1 MAVCLLSAVRKQQRK
16 QYNYHVDQSELLT
29 RFWTD
34 FTSSLWN
41 FCRWGAG
48 VSHGETSLAARTEA
62 RRLFS
67 RAKYCAVA
75 DPDLQIREPWS
86 SRPWDKG
93 GGGGLKKNF
102 SALRASV
109 WCKHRG
115 GGAASPGPSPRSA
128 TDCVLFLIYSG
139 YVQEVDPWNI
149 FAALGKLLRQR
160 QSQPSN
166 RADGWTSGDNVAVIG
181 TITVNLRY
189 QSDSGETKLSVCI
202 VCNSLEWLLV
212 KVESQY
218 SNRFYWKA
226 QNLSGQTSFG
236 LRV

>member
-1 MAVCLLSAVRKQQRK
+1 MAVCLLSAVRKQQLK

-34 FTSSLWN
+34 FTSSLLN
-41 FCRWGAG
+41 CCRWGAD
-48 VSHGETSLAARTEA
+48 VSPGETSVAARTEA
-62 RRLFS
+62 GRLFS

-75 DPDLQIREPWS
+75 DPDLQIRRPWS

-93 GGGGLKKNF
+93 GGGSQKKIF
-102 SALRASV
+102 RPFGPQFALNI
-109 WCKHRG
+109 G
-115 GGAASPGPSPRSA
+115 GAAASPGPSPGSA

-139 YVQEVDPWNI
+139 YVQEVDPWKI

-181 TITVNLRY
+181 TIAVNLRY
-189 QSDSGETKLSVCI
+189 
-202 VCNSLEWLLV
+202 
-212 KVESQY
+212 
-218 SNRFYWKA
+218 
-226 QNLSGQTSFG
+226 
-236 LRV
+236 